1 MSRRIV
7 IVSTFLVVFSIL
19 AIWLAGCSTKT
30 TIDEEYSF
38 HLIISYKRLD

>member
-30 TIDEEYSF
+30 TIDEEIVIPSDY
-38 HLIISYKRLD
+38 LLQET